1 MFIFNNI
8 YFIIIINIFSWSH
21 RSVAQRSKVRIV
33 MYLAGMTKKK
43 NKNGS
48 HSPGR
53 GHKGQPTA
61 SVGLVKG
68 PVLRVLTVTSPQTEL
83 TDNSWIVNASP
94 VS

>member
-1 MFIFNNI
+1 M
-8 YFIIIINIFSWSH
+8 
-21 RSVAQRSKVRIV
+21 APTLQ
-33 MYLAGMTKKK
+33 G
-43 NKNGS
+43 G
-48 HSPGR
+48 
-53 GHKGQPTA
+53 GHKGQPTV

>member
-1 MFIFNNI
+1 
-8 YFIIIINIFSWSH
+8 
-21 RSVAQRSKVRIV
+21 
-33 MYLAGMTKKK
+33 MYLAGMTKK
-43 NKNGS
+43 NKTKMAPTLQG
-48 HSPGR
+48 

>member
-1 MFIFNNI
+1 
-8 YFIIIINIFSWSH
+8 
-21 RSVAQRSKVRIV
+21 

-43 NKNGS
+43 QKWLPLSRG
-48 HSPGR
+48 